1 MYRVSIDHGARAIQC
16 FALSKAEAYEAAAK
30 FLGPMGSGV
39 TAKILRQEEVLEGSL
54 TSRMDEKTGTIFFL
68 DENESPVVFNKEG
81 EKL

>member
-1 MYRVSIDHGARAIQC
+1 MYRVSIDHGAKAIQC
-16 FALSKAEAYEAAAK
+16 FALSKAEAYAAAAK

-39 TAKILRQEEVLEGSL
+39 TAKILRQEEVVEGTL
-54 TSRMDEKTGTIFFL
+54 TSHLDEKTGTIFFL